1 MVNYQAPGVY
11 VEEVPPL
18 ASPIAG
24 ASTSTPGFIGVI
36 PDTVQLVA
44 HTQKG
49 DADSDIA
56 RKYKYVDFSVPAAAG
71 SAHFVTTW
79 SQFAKLFGDLL
90 GDSTPKATQVTNPA
104 VNPGQRNLA
113 HAVYGFF
120 NNGGAGCYVARVA
133 AEGDLLK
140 ALTTFAAIDDISM
153 VAAPGLTSAA
163 RYADL
168 EGHCAKLHDRVA
180 ILDAVQTDD
189 PATDFAS
196 GTFTALANP
205 TSNQPPGLRPSD
217 SPYAAVYF
225 PWIQVFDPGKL
236 LIQQGDVLLWKAAQL
251 ASPPPPPTPPPPPPD
266 GLIYVSPSGHMAGI
280 WARVDNTRGVFKA
293 PANEVVQGAV
303 GLRWRISGADQE
315 KLNPSGVNIIRAL
328 NGAIRVWGA
337 RTVGGD
343 ANGNFKY
350 LSTRRYFNYLRKSI
364 EQGTQ
369 WVVFEANGRSLW
381 KRIVRSVD
389 AFLLNEFHNGA
400 LFGDTPKQ
408 AYFVRCDE
416 NTNPAEVRDAGEV
429 IIEIGVAIL
438 QPAEFVI
445 FRIQQITG
453 G

>member
-1 MVNYQAPGVY
+1 
-11 VEEVPPL
+11 
-18 ASPIAG
+18 
-24 ASTSTPGFIGVI
+24 
-36 PDTVQLVA
+36 
-44 HTQKG
+44 
-49 DADSDIA
+49 
-56 RKYKYVDFSVPAAAG
+56 
-71 SAHFVTTW
+71 
-79 SQFAKLFGDLL
+79 
-90 GDSTPKATQVTNPA
+90 
-104 VNPGQRNLA
+104 
-113 HAVYGFF
+113 
-120 NNGGAGCYVARVA
+120 
-133 AEGDLLK
+133 
-140 ALTTFAAIDDISM
+140 
-153 VAAPGLTSAA
+153 
-163 RYADL
+163 
-168 EGHCAKLHDRVA
+168 
-180 ILDAVQTDD
+180 
-189 PATDFAS
+189 
-196 GTFTALANP
+196 
-205 TSNQPPGLRPSD
+205 
-217 SPYAAVYF
+217 
-225 PWIQVFDPGKL
+225 
-236 LIQQGDVLLWKAAQL
+236 
-251 ASPPPPPTPPPPPPD
+251 
-266 GLIYVSPSGHMAGI
+266 LIYVPPSGHMAGI